1 MTAWLAIIAPAWI
14 AGSILALLSAPL
26 GCLVLWRR
34 MAFFAD
40 ALAHGTL
47 LGVALAVLWQLPMGI
62 GIGIVSIL
70 VVLGLVF
77 IDDER
82 LPVDAVLAVVAVS
95 LLCLGL
101 LTLTQLTDQQANV
114 LGFLFGNL
122 LELDWADLPLIAVS
136 VLVGLGLLIYIWP
149 AQIKLATH
157 EALARIQGI
166 NPMRQRLFFM
176 GVLAGFCAIA
186 LQAVGSFINQRA
198 IGVASINSAFM
209 VGLTK
214 TNGCY
219 LFNHCPARRYA
230 WRLGK
235 YLARYPNGACY
246 RFGTGYFIFCGAH
259 YLKANKQKIRVRI
272 HISKILVPTPLALF
286 TCSTKLPRTSAMTF
300 RS

>member
-14 AGSILALLSAPL
+14 AGSMLALLSAPL

-47 LGVALAVLWQLPMGI
+47 LGVALAVLWQLPLGI
-62 GIGIVSIL
+62 GVALVSVL
-70 VVLGLVF
+70 VVLGLIL

-82 LPVDAVLAVVAVS
+82 LPMDAVLAVVAVT

-122 LELDWADLPLIAVS
+122 LELDWTDLPVIGAS
-136 VLVGLGLLIYIWP
+136 VVAGLGLLRYIWP

-166 NPMRQRLFFM
+166 NPTRQKLFFM
-176 GVLAGFCAIA
+176 GLLAGFCAIA
-186 LQAVGSFINQRA
+186 LQAVGSLLISGLLVLPALNARQFSTSPKQMVITALIMAQLGVTLGVWGSIWLDIQTGLSIVLVLA
-198 IGVASINSAFM
+198 IIFFMALIGSKLFFSKLSIT
-209 VGLTK
+209 LKLWT
-214 TNGCY
+214 
-219 LFNHCPARRYA
+219 AR
-230 WRLGK
+230 
-235 YLARYPNGACY
+235 P
-246 RFGTGYFIFCGAH
+246 
-259 YLKANKQKIRVRI
+259 
-272 HISKILVPTPLALF
+272 
-286 TCSTKLPRTSAMTF
+286 
-300 RS
+300 

>member
-47 LGVALAVLWQLPMGI
+47 LGVALAAWWHLPMGI
-62 GIGIVSIL
+62 GIALVSVA
-70 VVLGLVF
+70 VVIGLVL

-82 LPVDAVLAVVAVS
+82 LPADAVLAVVAVT

-122 LELDWADLPLIAVS
+122 LELDWSDLPIIAGS
-136 VLVGLGLLIYIWP
+136 VAVGLGILAYIWP

-166 NPMRQRLFFM
+166 HPTRQRLFFM
-176 GVLAGFCAIA
+176 GVLAGFCAVA
-186 LQAVGSFINQRA
+186 LQAVGSLLISGLLVLPALTARLWSAAPRQMVIFALIIAQL
-198 IGVASINSAFM
+198 GVTLGVWGSIWLDIQTGLSIVLVLAVLFFAALIASKLYKS
-209 VGLTK
+209 
-214 TNGCY
+214 
-219 LFNHCPARRYA
+219 R
-230 WRLGK
+230 
-235 YLARYPNGACY
+235 
-246 RFGTGYFIFCGAH
+246 
-259 YLKANKQKIRVRI
+259 
-272 HISKILVPTPLALF
+272 
-286 TCSTKLPRTSAMTF
+286 STR
-300 RS
+300 

>member
-14 AGSILALLSAPL
+14 AGSVLALLSAPL

-62 GIGIVSIL
+62 GVGLISVL
-70 VVLGLVF
+70 VVLALVV

-82 LPVDAVLAVVAVS
+82 LPMDAVLAEIAVT

-122 LELDWADLPLIAVS
+122 LELDWTDLPMLTAS
-136 VLVGLGLLIYIWP
+136 VVLGLAVLIYIWP

-166 NPMRQRLFFM
+166 NPTRQRLFFM
-176 GVLAGFCAIA
+176 GV
-186 LQAVGSFINQRA
+186 
-198 IGVASINSAFM
+198 
-209 VGLTK
+209 
-214 TNGCY
+214 
-219 LFNHCPARRYA
+219 
-230 WRLGK
+230 
-235 YLARYPNGACY
+235 
-246 RFGTGYFIFCGAH
+246 
-259 YLKANKQKIRVRI
+259 
-272 HISKILVPTPLALF
+272 
-286 TCSTKLPRTSAMTF
+286 STS
-300 RS
+300 SW

>member
-62 GIGIVSIL
+62 GIAIVSVM
-70 VVLGLVF
+70 VVLGLVL

-122 LELDWADLPLIAVS
+122 LELDWADLPLI
-136 VLVGLGLLIYIWP
+136 YIWP

-166 NPMRQRLFFM
+166 NPTQQRLFFM
-176 GVLAGFCAIA
+176 GLLAGFCAIA
-186 LQAVGSFINQRA
+186 LQAVGSLLISGLLVLPALTARLYSASPKQMVIIA
-198 IGVASINSAFM
+198 LITAQLGVTLGVWGSIWLDIQTGLSIVLVLASLFFTALIVSK
-209 VGLTK
+209 LSTTK
-214 TNGCY
+214 SI
-219 LFNHCPARRYA
+219 
-230 WRLGK
+230 
-235 YLARYPNGACY
+235 LAK
-246 RFGTGYFIFCGAH
+246 FW
-259 YLKANKQKIRVRI
+259 
-272 HISKILVPTPLALF
+272 S
-286 TCSTKLPRTSAMTF
+286 PRH
-300 RS
+300 

>member
-1 MTAWLAIIAPAWI
+1 MTAWLAIMAPAWI

-186 LQAVGSFINQRA
+186 LQAVGSLLISGLLVLPALTARLWSASPKQMVVISLIIAQLGVTLGVWGSIWLDIQTGLSIVLVLA
-198 IGVASINSAFM
+198 ILFFVA
-209 VGLTK
+209 LT
-214 TNGCY
+214 
-219 LFNHCPARRYA
+219 
-230 WRLGK
+230 
-235 YLARYPNGACY
+235 
-246 RFGTGYFIFCGAH
+246 
-259 YLKANKQKIRVRI
+259 
-272 HISKILVPTPLALF
+272 ISKLISKKSGSESLLAKF
-286 TCSTKLPRTSAMTF
+286 WSPR
-300 RS
+300 R

>member
-1 MTAWLAIIAPAWI
+1 MSAWLAIIAPAWI
-14 AGSILALLSAPL
+14 AGSILGLLSAPL

-47 LGVALAVLWQLPMGI
+47 FGVALAVWWQLPIGAGI
-62 GIGIVSIL
+62 ALVSVL
-70 VVLGLVF
+70 VVLGLIL

-82 LPVDAVLAVVAVS
+82 LPVDAVLAVVAVT

-122 LELDWADLPLIAVS
+122 LEVDWADLPLLMGS
-136 VLVGLGLLIYIWP
+136 VLLGLGFLVYIWP

-166 NPMRQRLFFM
+166 HPTRQRLFFM

-186 LQAVGSFINQRA
+186 LQAVGSLLISGLLVLPALTARLYSTAPKQMVIIALIVAQLGVTLGVWGSVWLDIQTGLAIVLVLAILFFMALIVSKVITKKPVLLKLWVQR
-198 IGVASINSAFM
+198 
-209 VGLTK
+209 
-214 TNGCY
+214 
-219 LFNHCPARRYA
+219 
-230 WRLGK
+230 
-235 YLARYPNGACY
+235 
-246 RFGTGYFIFCGAH
+246 
-259 YLKANKQKIRVRI
+259 
-272 HISKILVPTPLALF
+272 
-286 TCSTKLPRTSAMTF
+286 
-300 RS
+300 